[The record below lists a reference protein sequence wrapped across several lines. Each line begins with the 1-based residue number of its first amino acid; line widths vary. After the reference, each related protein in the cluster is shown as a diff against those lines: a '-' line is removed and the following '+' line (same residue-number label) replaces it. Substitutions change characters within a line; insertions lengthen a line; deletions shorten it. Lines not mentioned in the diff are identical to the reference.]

1 MAFALA
7 NGSQRRSI
15 DPIRKQR
22 ISMKPAVSAGKLVR
36 FVFHSDWLKMCGEI
50 RNSINKHTVAKTQS
64 MNNVRER
71 TFGS

>member
-1 MAFALA
+1 
-7 NGSQRRSI
+7 
-15 DPIRKQR
+15 
-22 ISMKPAVSAGKLVR
+22 MKPAVSAGKLVR